1 MMENTIFILLFIGG
15 FLVFLGSMGVDVIRL
30 VLNFLARCLLGL
42 VIIYVANFLIEYCG
56 GNVVVNINEIT
67 IGVSGILGI
76 WGVILLYALQYYFT
90 IT

>member
-1 MMENTIFILLFIGG
+1 MENAIFIMLFVGG
-15 FLVFLGSMGVDVIRL
+15 FLVFLGSMGVDVIRM

-42 VIIYVANFLIEYCG
+42 VVIYIDNFLIEYCG
-56 GNVVVNINEIT
+56 GNLVVNINEIT
-67 IGVSGILGI
+67 IGVSGVLGI

>member
-1 MMENTIFILLFIGG
+1 MENTVFILLFVGG

-42 VIIYVANFLIEYCG
+42 VVIYIANYLLEYFG
-56 GNVVVNINEIT
+56 GNFVVNINEIT
-67 IGVSGILGI
+67 IGVSGALGI

>member
-1 MMENTIFILLFIGG
+1 MENTMFILLFIGG
-15 FLVFLGSMGVDVIRL
+15 FLVFFGFLGVDVIRL

-42 VIIYVANFLIEYCG
+42 VVIYIANYLLEYFG
-56 GNVVVNINEIT
+56 GNFAVNINEIT

>member
-1 MMENTIFILLFIGG
+1 MFILLFIGG

-42 VIIYVANFLIEYCG
+42 VVIYIANYLLEYFG
-56 GNVVVNINEIT
+56 GNFAVNINEIT
-67 IGVSGILGI
+67 ICVSGILGI